1 MKKLFAIL
9 LVFTMLFTVCAC
21 GNQATPGNNTTN
33 TPGTSSGTNTNT
45 NTNNGGGNTSNS
57 SEPILIGLLDAF
69 SGEKASNGEYTKE
82 GAELFLK
89 EINAKGGVL
98 GRPVKI
104 IYEDDQGNETV
115 ATNAYQKLVSQN
127 DVCATVLNKYSSVVL
142 AMSDFVEEAEIP
154 AICSGSSTNIEKSTN
169 PYLYSTRR
177 SDSGSGVT
185 LAAQCNKLG
194 VKKVAIIHSPD
205 ALGTGMTPIVEK
217 ALAEYGIQVVSNQ
230 QYTADEKNFAPY
242 IAKIIDSGCDC
253 IVGIGQINEAVLIM
267 KAVADAGLNVPC
279 VASSAFAQSSCI
291 ENAGAAAE
299 DWYSITAFS
308 PYAKDEKTAAW
319 IKKYND
325 KYGRLPEMTSATTY
339 DALSMICWAIEQAG
353 STDPEAINNAL
364 KSIKSFEG
372 IASIYTFQGTPMLAT
387 SEFIVQV
394 KNGSTEVL
402 DKLSV
407 E

>member
-9 LVFTMLFTVCAC
+9 LVVTLLFTVCAC
-21 GNQATPGNNTTN
+21 GKQATPGGSSPSTTPSAS
-33 TPGTSSGTNTNT
+33 PGTSTNDNKTPVST
-45 NTNNGGGNTSNS
+45 
-57 SEPILIGLLDAF
+57 EPILIGLLDAF
-69 SGEKASNGEYTKE
+69 SGERASNGEYTKE
-82 GAELFLK
+82 GAEMFLE

-154 AICSGSSTNIEKSTN
+154 GICSGSSVNIEKSTN
-169 PYLYSTRR
+169 PYLYSTRK

-185 LAAQCNKLG
+185 LAALCNKLG

-205 ALGTGMTPIVEK
+205 ALGTGMTPVVTN
-217 ALAEYGIQVVSNQ
+217 ALAGYGIEVVSQQ
-230 QYTADEKNFAPY
+230 QYTNEEKNFAPY

-253 IVGIGQINEAVLIM
+253 IVGIGQSNEAALVM
-267 KAVADAGLNVPC
+267 KAVRDAGINVPC
-279 VASSAFAQSSCI
+279 IGSSAYAQPSCI
-291 ENAGAAAE
+291 ENAGEAAE
-299 DWYSITAFS
+299 GWYSVTAFS
-308 PYAKDEKTAAW
+308 PYAQDEKTAAW

-353 STDPEAINNAL
+353 STDPEAINEAL
-364 KSIKSFEG
+364 RKLNRFEG
-372 IASIYTFQGTPMLAT
+372 IASIYSYKGNPMLAT

-394 KNGSTEVL
+394 ENGSTVVL
-402 DKLSV
+402 EKLSV
-407 E
+407 D

>member
-9 LVFTMLFTVCAC
+9 LAVTLMFTVCAC
-21 GNQATPGNNTTN
+21 GKQAAAPGGDTPSATQGA
-33 TPGTSSGTNTNT
+33 SSGTNTNENKT
-45 NTNNGGGNTSNS
+45 PVS

-69 SGEKASNGEYTKE
+69 SGERASNGDYTRE
-82 GAELFLK
+82 GAELFLE
-89 EINAKGGVL
+89 EINANGGVL

-142 AMSDFVEEAEIP
+142 AMSDFVEEAQIP
-154 AICSGSSTNIEKSTN
+154 GICSGSSVNIEKSTN

-177 SDSGSGVT
+177 SDSGSGIT
-185 LAAQCNKLG
+185 LAALCNKLG

-205 ALGTGMTPIVEK
+205 ALGTGMTPVVTK
-217 ALAEYGIQVVSNQ
+217 ALAEYGIEVVSEQ
-230 QYTADEKNFAPY
+230 QYTNEEKNFAPY

-253 IVGIGQINEAVLIM
+253 IVGIGQSNEAALVM
-267 KAVADAGLNVPC
+267 KAVKDAGIDVPC
-279 VASSAFAQSSCI
+279 IGSSAYAQPSCI

-299 DWYSITAFS
+299 GWYSVTAFS
-308 PYAKDEKTAAW
+308 PYAKDPITAEW

-353 STDPEAINNAL
+353 STDPETINETLRKLN
-364 KSIKSFEG
+364 SFEG
-372 IASIYTFQGTPMLAT
+372 IASIYTYQGTPMLAT
-387 SEFIVQV
+387 SEFIVQIQ
-394 KNGSTEVL
+394 NGSTVVL

-407 E
+407 K